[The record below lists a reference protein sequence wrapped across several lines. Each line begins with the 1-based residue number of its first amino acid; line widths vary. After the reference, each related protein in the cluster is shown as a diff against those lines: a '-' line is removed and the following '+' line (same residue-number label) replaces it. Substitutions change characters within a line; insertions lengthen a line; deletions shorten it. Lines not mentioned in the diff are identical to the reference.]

1 MAAEKGQGADR
12 SPDRVMV
19 PTLTTPRFIMRALQ
33 PGDENA
39 LFTGFS
45 DPATMQYWS
54 RGPFTDLDTFRT
66 FLLARNSDGGDK
78 SRIWIVVPR
87 SGGDPVAHLGKFERG
102 EGVTEFGYMVLP
114 GHTRLGIARECSE
127 ALITHLFREESYARI
142 FADTD
147 PRNLASNR
155 LLQSLGFTRE
165 AHLRSAMKTHIG
177 WCDTWLWGM
186 LADEWRG

>member
-1 MAAEKGQGADR
+1 MF
-12 SPDRVMV
+12 
-19 PTLTTPRFIMRALQ
+19 PTLTTPRFTMRALQ
-33 PGDENA
+33 PGDEQA

-54 RGPFTDLDTFRT
+54 RGPDTDKDAFRKWLFEREQT
-66 FLLARNSDGGDK
+66 NDAK
-78 SRIWIVVPR
+78 SRMWIVVPR
-87 SGGDPVAHLGKFERG
+87 SGGDPVAHLGRFERS

-114 GHTRLGIARECSE
+114 GHTRQGIARECAV
-127 ALITHLFREESYARI
+127 ALITHLFRVEGYTRV

-147 PRNLASNR
+147 PRNIASNR

-177 WCDTWLWGM
+177 WCDTWLWGL
-186 LADEWRG
+186 LADEWSQT